1 MLSDADNTRAAL
13 ERELM
18 EAFAKLPQPT
28 RDIAAER
35 FADLIQITVEAE
47 RTRCAKLCRAR
58 AQLWRTTRMGRDDSP
73 RYAVEEA
80 RARANEAE
88 FLADALEAP
97 PEEPN
102 ELDA

>member
-1 MLSDADNTRAAL
+1 MRDTDPTRAAL
-13 ERELM
+13 ERDLL
-18 EAFAKLPQPT
+18 EALAQLPQPT

-35 FADLIQITVEAE
+35 YADLLRLSIETE
-47 RTRCAKLCRAR
+47 RARCADMCRAR
-58 AQLWRTTRMGRDDSP
+58 ARLWRTTQMGRDDSP
-73 RYAVEEA
+73 RHAVEEA

-102 ELDA
+102 GLDA

>member
-1 MLSDADNTRAAL
+1 MRDIDPTCAAL
-13 ERELM
+13 ERDLF
-18 EAFAKLPQPT
+18 EALAQLPQPA

-35 FADLIQITVEAE
+35 FADLIRLNIEAE
-47 RTRCAKLCRAR
+47 RTRCADLCRGRAR
-58 AQLWRTTRMGRDDSP
+58 LWRSTQMARDDSP
-73 RYAVEEA
+73 RHAIEEA